1 MSTNYLIDTNEK
13 KSFNFQSSI
22 DDSDSDSD
30 SDGDSD
36 RNMENSIDRNSNNLE
51 ETPVNS
57 RFNIFS
63 PEIIKK
69 RILIDTY
76 QLNKNSNFNS
86 SDYEFNLY
94 SSNQQE
100 TGNFNRTGGLGL
112 YRNVI
117 GFKLLDCVIE
127 NTTFTINNSNNEFSY
142 FITGQLDDILISRL
156 NNKINTNRLSR
167 TIFEEPEIINNLTEY
182 VVILNN
188 GIYDLNNINDCIP
201 RDTAGIVIGNRTGR
215 ILPIIPSVITDETI
229 PSPSLE
235 DINEFLKGK
244 GKYYSLPQRVEYN
257 NMVDINIYYD
267 DNEKRII
274 VRSPL
279 SLLPYWNKNQQTRG
293 FAQTLGFYNN
303 IDQLQRIGFN
313 GRDNNRIFG
322 EDAIPENIRN
332 PVKETINQINNSIK
346 LDKYIIENIGE
357 GANTTDN
364 ITICNRLPCSVSVI
378 DHINL
383 NSNNIPFLS
392 EPESKIDTTSN
403 INIVSDIDKYIK
415 TFNDIVLDASL
426 CDNATTFISS
436 TFESNLEVRLVCIN
450 KIIDS
455 SIDDSDDEDD
465 DDEDDEDD
473 EDPNQKLRTRY
484 ECHDYEYYELNR
496 SEKIKF
502 NRRYFDI
509 PRVDYQDPNN
519 LINLIPSCYY
529 MESPSSN
536 IQGPEPILSLTG
548 DNNRNER
555 IFKLYDYKLNVCES
569 SDQDSNYKTTYILVW
584 TNPPQTEITPLISKN
599 QYRCGI
605 IADQIPHLDNSYIDL
620 VIDQI
625 PDIATIGNSI
635 GLNIIERISTK
646 NTKFD
651 DQINYIRA
659 VEEYKQNYFYPIIL
673 DKLSIKLYGDNG
685 FILDNNGSDNSFEFE
700 LTMMNSNN
708 DM

>member
-13 KSFNFQSSI
+13 NSFNFQSSI

-30 SDGDSD
+30 SDG
-36 RNMENSIDRNSNNLE
+36 NMENSIDRNINNLE
-51 ETPVNS
+51 ETPTNS

-69 RILIDTY
+69 RILVDTY

-235 DINEFLKGK
+235 DISEFLKGK
-244 GKYYSLPQRVEYN
+244 GEYYSLPQRVEYN

-279 SLLPYWNKNQQTRG
+279 SILPYWNKNQQTRG

-322 EDAIPENIRN
+322 ENAIPENIRN

-383 NSNNIPFLS
+383 NSNSIPFLS

-403 INIVSDIDKYIK
+403 INIVSDIYKYIK

-436 TFESNLEVRLVCIN
+436 TFKSNLEVRLVCIN

-455 SIDDSDDEDD
+455 SIDDSDSDDEDD
-465 DDEDDEDD
+465 DEGD
-473 EDPNQKLRTRY
+473 EDPNQKLRNRY
-484 ECHDYEYYELNR
+484 ECNDYEYYELNR

-509 PRVDYQDPNN
+509 PRIDYQKTND

-536 IQGPEPILSLTG
+536 IQGPEPILSRAE

-620 VIDQI
+620 VIDEI

-651 DQINYIRA
+651 DQINYIRS

>member
-13 KSFNFQSSI
+13 NSFNFQSSI

-30 SDGDSD
+30 SDG
-36 RNMENSIDRNSNNLE
+36 NMENSIDRNINNLE
-51 ETPVNS
+51 ETPTNS

-69 RILIDTY
+69 RILVDTY

-235 DINEFLKGK
+235 DISEFLKGK
-244 GKYYSLPQRVEYN
+244 GEYYSLPQRVEYN

-279 SLLPYWNKNQQTRG
+279 SILPYWNKNQQTRG

-303 IDQLQRIGFN
+303 ID
-313 GRDNNRIFG
+313 
-322 EDAIPENIRN
+322 
-332 PVKETINQINNSIK
+332 K
-346 LDKYIIENIGE
+346 
-357 GANTTDN
+357 
-364 ITICNRLPCSVSVI
+364 
-378 DHINL
+378 
-383 NSNNIPFLS
+383 
-392 EPESKIDTTSN
+392 
-403 INIVSDIDKYIK
+403 
-415 TFNDIVLDASL
+415 
-426 CDNATTFISS
+426 
-436 TFESNLEVRLVCIN
+436 
-450 KIIDS
+450 
-455 SIDDSDDEDD
+455 
-465 DDEDDEDD
+465 
-473 EDPNQKLRTRY
+473 
-484 ECHDYEYYELNR
+484 
-496 SEKIKF
+496 
-502 NRRYFDI
+502 
-509 PRVDYQDPNN
+509 
-519 LINLIPSCYY
+519 
-529 MESPSSN
+529 
-536 IQGPEPILSLTG
+536 
-548 DNNRNER
+548 
-555 IFKLYDYKLNVCES
+555 
-569 SDQDSNYKTTYILVW
+569 
-584 TNPPQTEITPLISKN
+584 
-599 QYRCGI
+599 
-605 IADQIPHLDNSYIDL
+605 
-620 VIDQI
+620 
-625 PDIATIGNSI
+625 
-635 GLNIIERISTK
+635 
-646 NTKFD
+646 
-651 DQINYIRA
+651 
-659 VEEYKQNYFYPIIL
+659 
-673 DKLSIKLYGDNG
+673 
-685 FILDNNGSDNSFEFE
+685 
-700 LTMMNSNN
+700 
-708 DM
+708 